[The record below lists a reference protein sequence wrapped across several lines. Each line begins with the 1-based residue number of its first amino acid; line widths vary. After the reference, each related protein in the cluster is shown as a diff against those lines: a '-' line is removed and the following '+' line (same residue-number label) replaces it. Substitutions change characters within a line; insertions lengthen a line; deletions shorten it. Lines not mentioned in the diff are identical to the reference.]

1 MFYFGFMNFKIFDYK
16 RKGVNHV
23 YLIRGEGRWSLL
35 DLVPR
40 MLEVSKRSRDYALQY
55 DMTGGEFAIIDK
67 RAPDKRR
74 ATLTLEGTLAP
85 EINRVRIFDE
95 GVGKQMIDKYL
106 RSVENSQ

>member
-1 MFYFGFMNFKIFDYK
+1 MNFKIFDYK